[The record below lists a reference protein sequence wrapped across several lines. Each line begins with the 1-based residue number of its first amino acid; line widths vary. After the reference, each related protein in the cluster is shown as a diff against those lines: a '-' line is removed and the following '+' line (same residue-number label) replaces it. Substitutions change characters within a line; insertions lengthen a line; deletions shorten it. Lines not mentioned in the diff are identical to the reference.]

1 MYDLIIIGA
10 GPAGLTAALFAAR
23 YKLKTIVIGKDVG
36 GLMLQAGHI
45 VENWPSLKEDGIKLM
60 KRIEGQVK
68 DLKIEIVKEE
78 VVNINNKKD
87 FIVKT
92 TNKEYSGKNV
102 LLAMGMARKKL
113 NLPKEDKFLGK
124 GLSYCTSCDGPLFKD
139 KVVAVIGGND
149 SAATSALMLAEYAK
163 KVYVIYRKEKIRAD
177 PITTERVD
185 KNKKIEIIIN
195 ANVNEIIGNNFVSGI
210 KLDNEKELRLDG
222 IFVEIGSTPSIAL
235 INQLEVKLNESNY
248 IIVDNKQKT
257 NVKNVFAAGDITN
270 GSDLK
275 QMITACS
282 QGAVAAFSVF
292 KNA

>member
-23 YKLKTIVIGKDVG
+23 YKLKTIIIGKDVG

-92 TNKEYSGKNV
+92 INKEYFGKNV

-195 ANVNEIIGNNFVSGI
+195 ANVTEIIGNNFVSGI
-210 KLDNEKELRLDG
+210 KLDNGKELKLDG

-235 INQLEVKLNESNY
+235 INQLGVKLNESNY